1 MQQPTW
7 RKWIRIFSIII
18 LLLTALL
25 YLLIAFGEPNGKAF
39 RYDDQ
44 HTIYYSASSL
54 DVRLMKA
61 VGDSLTKIGL
71 FTPESRMDVQV
82 LFDPG
87 KDDTLR
93 IGYIVQ
99 RDKLTPESKEA
110 FRTITRYLYPLF
122 RCDVKILFK
131 DAKFKVI
138 EEMKLD

>member
-44 HTIYYSASSL
+44 HTIYYSADAL
-54 DVRLMKA
+54 DVRLIRA
-61 VGDSLTKIGL
+61 VGDSLTRIGL
-71 FTPESRMDVQV
+71 FRPESKMDVQV

-87 KDDTLR
+87 KGDTIR
-93 IGYIVQ
+93 MGYIVQ
-99 RDKLTPESKEA
+99 PDKLTAEA
-110 FRTITRYLYPLF
+110 KQGFREVTRYLYPLF
-122 RCDVKILFK
+122 RCEVKILLK
-131 DAKFKVI
+131 DTKFKVI
-138 EEMKLD
+138 EEMTLD

>member
-1 MQQPTW
+1 M
-7 RKWIRIFSIII
+7 
-18 LLLTALL
+18 TARPAPL
-25 YLLIAFGEPNGKAF
+25 P
-39 RYDDQ
+39 
-44 HTIYYSASSL
+44 L